1 MLGVEGKEAIF
12 YFVHNKTV
20 FDFKTPR
27 PIRESVTVSARAVA
41 GSVKTPLRRVIPSGI
56 TGVGSYQ
63 RWVKGF
69 FIYRISPPPG

>member
-12 YFVHNKTV
+12 HLVHNKTV

-27 PIRESVTVSARAVA
+27 PIRESATVSARAA

-56 TGVGSYQ
+56 TGVGS
-63 RWVKGF
+63 
-69 FIYRISPPPG
+69 